1 MGFKTVS
8 YICPM
13 ASKMNTAY
21 LHTGSNLGDRE
32 DNLRQANGLIEQHI
46 GKIKKASHLY
56 ETQAWGKTEQ
66 SDFLNQALEVETN
79 LSPQQVMAK
88 ILAIEKELG
97 RIRTDKWSER
107 IIDID
112 ILLFNDTIIKEKDLI
127 IPHPHLHERNF
138 VLVPLMEIAGDVEHP
153 VLKLPIED
161 IYFDCNDPLDVVM
174 IE

>member
-1 MGFKTVS
+1 MLKS
-8 YICPM
+8 YICRM
-13 ASKMNTAY
+13 AMKGNTIY

-56 ETQAWGKTEQ
+56 ETQAWGKTAQ
-66 SDFLNQALEVETN
+66 SDFLNQALEIESS
-79 LSPQQVMAK
+79 LSPHQVMAK
-88 ILAIEKELG
+88 ILIIEKDMG
-97 RIRTDKWSER
+97 RVRTEKWAER
-107 IIDID
+107 TIDID
-112 ILLFNDTIIKEKDLI
+112 ILLFNDKIIKEKDLV

-161 IYFDCNDPLDVVM
+161 LYFECNDPLDVVM
-174 IE
+174 LD